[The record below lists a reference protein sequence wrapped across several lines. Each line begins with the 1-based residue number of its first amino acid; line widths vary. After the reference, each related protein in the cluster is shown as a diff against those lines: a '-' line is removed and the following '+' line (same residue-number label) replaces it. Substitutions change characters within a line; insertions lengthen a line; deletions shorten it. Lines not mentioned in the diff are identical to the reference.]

1 MFACRMFGLHWRSDI
16 PNPAT
21 GEFRDVRQT
30 SSWRLQC
37 LRKANWWNC
46 DLRQI
51 LEFKDANT
59 LPYLVINCEGVLSI
73 CTIQDISKHCPSI
86 CISVEISQLL
96 GSFRLNCGFSNEDQ
110 LRLSSA
116 RRCKSLDFKLA
127 QQFFFPKELTFAIRL
142 GHLDMVNR
150 IPLIYYN
157 LHQFTSI
164 FNLNFFDS
172 RFCISN
178 GQDLTW
184 SRWLPQLP
192 NMHMQK
198 PGSLWLW
205 GGSTKYLQIPSSS
218 IVLVCTY
225 SDLFIKDWLMASLHQ
240 LDTLFTS
247 WYHETLIM
255 SIMFCELVRWNDWTE
270 SSTARAMFRNHNA

>member
-1 MFACRMFGLHWRSDI
+1 MELRSSSNLRVQRCKYLAISSHQLRRCLEHLHNSRYFKTLSFHLHFCRDISTLGFVPIELRFLQRRSA
-16 PNPAT
+16 PF
-21 GEFRDVRQT
+21 EQ
-30 SSWRLQC
+30 
-37 LRKANWWNC
+37 RKALQVSWF
-46 DLRQI
+46 Q
-51 LEFKDANT
+51 
-59 LPYLVINCEGVLSI
+59 
-73 CTIQDISKHCPSI
+73 
-86 CISVEISQLL
+86 
-96 GSFRLNCGFSNEDQ
+96 
-110 LRLSSA
+110 A
-116 RRCKSLDFKLA
+116 RSTV
-127 QQFFFPKELTFAIRL
+127 FFPKELTFAIRL